1 MERAAGT
8 PQSGNT
14 TKAAPVASAGG
25 HEARPGA
32 RPLGPAAAAAL
43 LSGTLGGLLLPAVPP
58 WPLLLLVLAAGVA
71 GWWQGGRVRLAG
83 ALLCGVAVAGLH
95 ATHALSLQLPPDGP
109 FDTRASGRVVGLPD
123 HQGRR
128 TGFLFRIEEGRAGGQ
143 DLGGRLVRLSWYD
156 GFEGSPTGREQLQA
170 GQRWEFALRLRSPGG
185 LRNPG
190 GHDSEKHA
198 MARRLA
204 ASGYVREPAAARPL
218 GPPRGLQAWREAMA
232 GRMEAALDPPGV
244 HYVRA
249 LALGD
254 TRGLDDGDW
263 HVLRATGLT
272 HLIAISGFHVGLV
285 AGFFAL
291 LARMAWWALPSL
303 ALRVPAPV
311 AAAVV
316 ALVGAGLYAAAAGF
330 ALPTVRTVL
339 MIGVVAVL
347 RLVRRRTGA
356 FDTLA
361 LAAIAILLADPLAV
375 LGAGFWLS
383 FLGVAWLVWCLPR
396 AGRRPVRD
404 LLQAQWVASVGLLP
418 LTVVLFNQASLA
430 GPLANLVAI
439 PWWTLVVVPLSLLGT
454 GLEALVAGSG
464 TWAWRAADWCF
475 GVSWPLFEWAAASP
489 LALWWLPESRWFAVP
504 LALAGAFWILLPRG
518 LPGRGLALLL
528 WLPLLWPD
536 RDLPEPGGVD
546 LHLLDVGQGLAV
558 VVRTAGHV
566 LLYDAGPAVP
576 EGFDAGERVVLP
588 ALRALGVRALDR
600 VVVSHADGDHAG
612 GLSAVLLGM
621 PASRVDAPEG
631 SGIEQAGPCHAGD
644 AWQWDGVRF
653 DYLHPEPHFPYL
665 GNDASCVLRIR
676 GAHGTVLLPGDIG
689 EVIEGRVA
697 GMLDEEG
704 ASLGAADVVVV
715 PHHGST
721 SSSSAAFVAATG
733 ARHAL
738 VSAGHG
744 NRFGH
749 PRAEV
754 VERWQQSGTRVGSTA
769 QGGALRVRLDE
780 DGIAVEPRRAT
791 HPRLWDARRRKAG
804 MPAGRDA
811 ALSYRADR
819 GPPRPRME
827 TDGAGTGPGR
837 RMADDPPVDV
847 VRARAGAD
855 RGACVDAPACRGAA
869 AGPG

>member
-1 MERAAGT
+1 MQQAAWT
-8 PQSGNT
+8 PQSSTT
-14 TKAAPVASAGG
+14 TKGEAIRHAAVVP
-25 HEARPGA
+25 RPF
-32 RPLGPAAAAAL
+32 GPAVAAAL
-43 LSGTLGGLLLPAVPP
+43 LAGTLGALLLPAVPP
-58 WPLLLLVLAAGVA
+58 WPLLLVAVAAGLA
-71 GWWQGGRVRLAG
+71 GWCRSGHGRWAG
-83 ALLCGVAVAGLH
+83 ALLCGFAVAGLH
-95 ATHALSLQLPPDGP
+95 AGHALSVQLPPEDA
-109 FDTRASGRVVGLPD
+109 FDVRVSGRVVDLPD
-123 HQGRR
+123 HQARR
-128 TGFLFRIEEGRAGGQ
+128 TGFGFRIESGAAGGE
-143 DLGGRLVRLSWYD
+143 DLAGRLARLSWYD
-156 GFEGSPTGREQLQA
+156 GFDGTPTGRDRLRA
-170 GQRWEFALRLRSPGG
+170 GQRWEFDLRLRTPGG

-198 MARRLA
+198 LARRLA
-204 ASGYVREPAAARPL
+204 ATGYVREPESARAL
-218 GPPRGLQAWREAMA
+218 DPPRGLQAWREAMA
-232 GRMEAALDPPGV
+232 LRMQAVLEPPGV
-244 HYVRA
+244 HYVQA

-254 TRGLDDGDW
+254 TRGLGDHDW

-291 LARMAWWALPSL
+291 LARLGWWLFPAL
-303 ALRVPAPV
+303 ARRVPAPV
-311 AAAVV
+311 IAVLV
-316 ALVGAGLYAAAAGF
+316 ALAGATLYAAAAGF

-339 MIGVVAVL
+339 MIGVVA
-347 RLVRRRTGA
+347 LVRMARRRTGA

-361 LAAIAILLADPLAV
+361 LAAIAILLVDPLAV

-454 GLEALVAGSG
+454 GLEMLAEGAGA
-464 TWAWRAADWCF
+464 WAWRAADACF
-475 GVSWPLFEWAAASP
+475 GLSWPLFEWAAASP
-489 LALWWLPESRWFAVP
+489 LALWWLPEPRWFAVP
-504 LALAGAFWILLPRG
+504 LALAGAFWLLLPRG
-518 LPGRGLALLL
+518 VPGRGLALLL

-536 RDLPEPGGVD
+536 RGLPGPGGLD
-546 LHLLDVGQGLAV
+546 LHLLDVGQGLSV
-558 VVRTAGHV
+558 VVRTADHV
-566 LLYDAGPAVP
+566 LLYDTGPAVP
-576 EGFDAGERVVLP
+576 DGFDAGERVVLP
-588 ALRALGVRALDR
+588 ALRALGVRRLDR

-612 GLSAVLLGM
+612 GL
-621 PASRVDAPEG
+621 PAIRAGLPMARVDAPEG
-631 SGIEQAGPCHAGD
+631 SGVEGARSCTSGD
-644 AWQWDGVRF
+644 GWDWDGVRF
-653 DYLHPEPHFPYL
+653 DYLHPGPHFPYL

-689 EVIEGRVA
+689 EVIERRVA
-697 GMLDEEG
+697 GLSDDAG
-704 ASLGAADVVVV
+704 IPLAAADVVVV
-715 PHHGST
+715 AHHGST
-721 SSSSAAFVAATG
+721 SSSDPAFVAATG

-754 VERWQQSGTRVGSTA
+754 VGRWRDAGARVASTA
-769 QGGALRVRLDE
+769 QGGALRIRLE
-780 DGIAVEPRRAT
+780 AGGIAAEPRRAT
-791 HPRLWDARRRKAG
+791 HPRLWDARRRTTG
-804 MPAGRDA
+804 MPDNAEA

-827 TDGAGTGPGR
+827 MDGAGTGQGR
-837 RMADDPPVDV
+837 RMADDPPAAV
-847 VRARAGAD
+847 VRAGAGAD
-855 RGACVDAPACRGAA
+855 RRARVDAPARSGAA